1 MRAARIGQSAPKGG
15 SLRPGRSATVVT
27 WVLPHL
33 LTYVAESGR
42 DATPLRLLPGLRG
55 RNLDDPDTRVSDG
68 AAVEAWRL
76 AEQVTGDEALGLH
89 MAEAIPTG
97 ALDLLEYAFRASPTL
112 DSAIKQVVRYGRAV
126 GERLLPVVAAEG
138 DRLSVDWTGLAE
150 RQRIEFAMSFLVR
163 LAREATGTSISPV
176 EVRFAH
182 SPPANLSAHR
192 EFYRAALRFDERS
205 NQLVFARTDLDRPF
219 RSADPALSRVMCR
232 RLEKMLTQ
240 ALAQGDSTSAI
251 VRRLLLENLARGEP
265 SAAQTARELG
275 LSERTLHRRL
285 RDEGTSFRTILDTI
299 RGELAT
305 ELLCEPRIGIGEIAF
320 VLGYSEPAA
329 FYRFFRRLT
338 GQTPLAYRHASR
350 TAE

>member
-1 MRAARIGQSAPKGG
+1 MRAARIGKSAPKGG
-15 SLRPGRSATVVT
+15 SLRPGRTATVVA

-33 LTYVAESGR
+33 LMHVAASGR

-76 AEQVTGDEALGLH
+76 AGQVTGDEALGLH
-89 MAEAIPTG
+89 MAETIQAG

-112 DSAIKQVVRYGRAV
+112 DSAIKQLVRYGRAV
-126 GERLLPVVAAEG
+126 GERLLPVVAAVG
-138 DRLSVDWTGLAE
+138 DGLSVNWSGLAE
-150 RQRIEFAMSFLVR
+150 RQRTEFAMSFLVR
-163 LAREATGTSISPV
+163 LAREATGTSLSPV

-182 SPPANLSAHR
+182 SPPENLSDHR
-192 EFYRAALRFDERS
+192 EFFRAPLRFDDRS
-205 NQLVFARTDLDRPF
+205 NQLVFSRTDLGRPF
-219 RSADPALSRVMCR
+219 RSADPALSGVVQR

-240 ALAQGDSTSAI
+240 ALAQGDSTSSL
-251 VRRLLLENLARGEP
+251 VRRVLLENLARGEP

-285 RDEGTSFRTILDTI
+285 RDEHTSFRSILDTI

-305 ELLCEPRIGIGEIAF
+305 DLLCERRIGIGEIAF

-350 TAE
+350 TA